1 MPRSA
6 GLKIGRVLG
15 IPIYLHSS
23 WFLIFALITY
33 SYASELALTHAQWSD
48 SQRWSVGILA
58 SLLFFSSLLFH
69 ELSHSVVAMHYRI
82 PVASITLF
90 VFGGVARITRE
101 PDSAGQEFQI
111 AAAGP
116 LSSYLLSGGFFLLA
130 ALTPHGTV
138 LNTLGITLG
147 AINVGL
153 ATFNL
158 LPGFPLDGGRIFRSI
173 VWGITK
179 NYTRSTRIAA
189 RGGQV
194 IAYAMM
200 GLGILTAL
208 GVRPWPW
215 HDAVGGLWLAFIGW
229 YLLTTARQSYVQVE
243 AHGALEG
250 LRVADI
256 MTAELPSVARDL
268 TLEEYGQEVA
278 RTGRRAHLVISD
290 GQLAGLMT
298 IETLQAVPRDEW
310 DTTSVQAVMLSRD
323 GLQWATPEE
332 PALELLERMRSANV
346 DEMAVVNGGNLV
358 GLVTRD
364 SITRVVQARMDPGH
378 LANAKR

>member
-1 MPRSA
+1 MPRGA

-33 SYASELALTHAQWSD
+33 SYAGEMAVSHAEWSD
-48 SQRWSVGILA
+48 TQRWSVGILA
-58 SLLFFSSLLFH
+58 SLLFFGSLLFH
-69 ELSHSVVAMHYRI
+69 ELSHSVVALHYRI

-90 VFGGVARITRE
+90 IFGGVARITRE

-116 LSSYLLSGGFFLLA
+116 LSSYLLAGFFFLLTIV
-130 ALTPHGTV
+130 TPNGTV
-138 LNTLGITLG
+138 LHTLGETL
-147 AINVGL
+147 AWINVGL

-189 RGGQV
+189 RSGQG
-194 IAYAMM
+194 IAYGMM
-200 GLGILTAL
+200 GLGLFMA
-208 GVRPWPW
+208 VRAYSSGG
-215 HDAVGGLWLAFIGW
+215 DVVGGLWLSFIGW
-229 YLLTTARQSYVQVE
+229 YLLTAAKQSYVQVE

-250 LRVADI
+250 LHVADI
-256 MTAELPSVARDL
+256 MTAELPSVARDM

-278 RTGRRAHLVISD
+278 RTGRRAHLVVSD

-298 IETLQAVPRDEW
+298 IEALQAVPREEW
-310 DTTSVQAVMLSRD
+310 NMTSVQAVMLSRE

-332 PALELLERMRSANV
+332 PAVELLARMSSANV
-346 DEMAVVNGGNLV
+346 DEMAVVSGGNLV

-364 SITRVVQARMDPGH
+364 SIVRVVQARMDLGH

>member
-1 MPRSA
+1 MLRGA
-6 GLKIGRVLG
+6 GLRIGRVLG

-33 SYASELALTHAQWSD
+33 SYASELALSHAQWSD
-48 SQRWSVGILA
+48 PQRWAVGVFVSI
-58 SLLFFSSLLFH
+58 LFFSSLLFH

-90 VFGGVARITRE
+90 IFGGVARITRE

-116 LSSYLLSGGFFLLA
+116 LSSYLLSGCFFLLA
-130 ALTPHGTV
+130 AIAPHGTV
-138 LNTLGITLG
+138 LNAIGETLGW
-147 AINVGL
+147 INLGL

-189 RGGQV
+189 RSGQV

-200 GLGILTAL
+200 GLGLFLA
-208 GVRPWPW
+208 VRAYSSGG
-215 HDAVGGLWLAFIGW
+215 DVVGGLWLSFIGW
-229 YLLTTARQSYVQVE
+229 YLLTAARQSYVQVE

-256 MTAELPSVARDL
+256 MTSELPSVARDI
-268 TLEEYGQEVA
+268 TLEEYGQEVS
-278 RTGRRAHLVISD
+278 RTGRRAHLVVSD

-298 IETLQAVPRDEW
+298 VEALQAVPRDEW
-310 DTTSVQAVMLSRD
+310 HTTSVQAVMLSRD
-323 GLQWATPEE
+323 GLQWAAPEE
-332 PALELLERMRSANV
+332 PALELLERMRNANV
-346 DEMAVVNGGNLV
+346 EEMAVVNGGNLV

-364 SITRVVQARMDPGH
+364 SITRVVQARMDLGH

>member
-1 MPRSA
+1 MPRGA

-33 SYASELALTHAQWSD
+33 SYAGELALSHPEWSEP
-48 SQRWSVGILA
+48 QRWSVGILA
-58 SLLFFSSLLFH
+58 SLLFFGSLLFH

-111 AAAGP
+111 AVAGP
-116 LSSYLLSGGFFLLA
+116 LSSYLLSGGFFVLA
-130 ALTPHGTV
+130 AITAHGTV
-138 LNTLGITLG
+138 LNAVGETL
-147 AINVGL
+147 AWINLGL

-179 NYTRSTRIAA
+179 NYSRSTRIAA
-189 RGGQV
+189 RSGQA
-194 IAYAMM
+194 IAYGMM
-200 GLGILTAL
+200 GLGVLMA
-208 GVRPWPW
+208 VRAYSSGG
-215 HDAVGGLWLAFIGW
+215 DIVGGLWLAFIGW
-229 YLLTTARQSYVQVE
+229 YLLTAARQSYVQLE

-256 MTAELPSVARDL
+256 MTAELPSVARDI

-278 RTGRRAHLVISD
+278 RTGRRAHLVVSD

-298 IETLQAVPRDEW
+298 IEALQAVPREEW
-310 DTTSVQAVMLSRD
+310 NTTSVQAVMRSRD
-323 GLQWATPEE
+323 GLQCTAPEE
-332 PALELLERMRSANV
+332 SATELLARMSNANV
-346 DEMAVVNGGNLV
+346 DEMAVVSGGNLV

-364 SITRVVQARMDPGH
+364 SIVRVVQARMDLGH
-378 LANAKR
+378 LTAAKH

>member
-1 MPRSA
+1 MPRGA

-33 SYASELALTHAQWSD
+33 SYASEMALTHAEWSD
-48 SQRWSVGILA
+48 PQRWSVGILA
-58 SLLFFSSLLFH
+58 SLLFFGSLLFH

-116 LSSYLLSGGFFLLA
+116 LSSYLLSGCFFLLA
-130 ALTPHGTV
+130 WLAPHGSM
-138 LNTLGITLG
+138 LNTIGVTLG
-147 AINVGL
+147 AINAGL

-189 RGGQV
+189 RSGQA

-200 GLGILTAL
+200 ALGIVTAV
-208 GVRPWPW
+208 GKYPW
-215 HDAVGGLWLAFIGW
+215 HDPVGGVWLAFIGW
-229 YLLTTARQSYVQVE
+229 YLLTAARQSYVQVE

-250 LRVADI
+250 LRVSDI
-256 MTAELPSVARDL
+256 MTAELPSVARDI
-268 TLEEYGQEVA
+268 TLEEYGQEVT
-278 RTGRRAHLVISD
+278 RSGRRAHLVVSSD

-298 IETLQAVPRDEW
+298 VEALQAVPRDEW
-310 DTTSVQAVMLSRD
+310 HTTSVQAVMLSRD
-323 GLQWATPEE
+323 GLQWAAPEE
-332 PALELLERMRSANV
+332 SALALLERMRNANV
-346 DEMAVVNGGNLV
+346 EEMAVVNGGNLV

-364 SITRVVQARMDPGH
+364 SITRVVQARVDLGH
-378 LANAKR
+378 LTAAKR